1 MATISKETVSTPGFL
16 NLQNT
21 STSSAF
27 MRCFVLPLANLHDL
41 KKWLIPWYRLALES
55 PLSLEGSKTW
65 VWILTPFSLVALL
78 SFNCIWMPLVS
89 RYTTVINIY
98 QVLAHLSAES
108 PKWLEEKMTI
118 IFFFLS
124 LFLLPSLHPPTVS
137 LLCIVFFPPTFN
149 DTDYGPEI
157 DCVPSWAF
165 RGEWDMVAVLSNLL
179 SGQADIMGQ
188 VVKWRRNRKVA
199 WGSS

>member
-118 IFFFLS
+118 IIFFFS
-124 LFLLPSLHPPTVS
+124 VS
-137 LLCIVFFPPTFN
+137 LSSSFFTPSYRLSSLYCFLPTYF
-149 DTDYGPEI
+149 
-157 DCVPSWAF
+157 
-165 RGEWDMVAVLSNLL
+165 
-179 SGQADIMGQ
+179 
-188 VVKWRRNRKVA
+188 
-199 WGSS
+199 